1 MTRPIPPE
9 ARALSHGVMAV
20 PGSARMASLRKYWRV
35 NSEFKR
41 VEMQLRQPELRELRR
56 GGLDNLDKNLNDRA
70 ESEATEIVARAVGAP
85 TVRFE
90 GGRVK
95 VGA

>member
-1 MTRPIPPE
+1 MI
-9 ARALSHGVMAV
+9 ARLLGKVTGFVVGVI
-20 PGSARMASLRKYWRV
+20 GTARIIGD
-35 NSEFKR
+35 
-41 VEMQLRQPELRELRR
+41 ELRR

-70 ESEATEIVARAVGAP
+70 ASEATELMARAVGAP

-90 GGRVK
+90 SGKVK